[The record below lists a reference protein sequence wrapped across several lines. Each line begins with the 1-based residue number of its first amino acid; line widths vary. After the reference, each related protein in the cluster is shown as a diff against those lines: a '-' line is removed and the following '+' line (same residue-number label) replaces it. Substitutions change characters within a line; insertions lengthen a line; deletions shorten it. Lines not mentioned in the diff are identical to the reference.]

1 MLDYTEEYRQKF
13 NILRQIE
20 VKYELPVKELDDIIS
35 SIDTYRVTT
44 PIVGNFSTGK
54 SSMIN
59 ALVGKQIVNVEITPE
74 TAVPTE
80 VYYGNNRVFRE
91 TKEGIVEY
99 GIEDLPLKDL
109 NIRNTELVRIE
120 YNQDFLWE
128 IKSVS
133 IVDLPGFDT
142 SIELHNKAIDQYLPN
157 SLAYL
162 LVVASDEP
170 VLKDSMISL
179 LKELKQHEMPVYVAI
194 TKCSRLTEQEIND
207 CKRLIGKL
215 VSDILGENVR
225 IACVDSY
232 GGVRIDEIKD
242 IFREIQTR
250 TGAIFEKKYSSLL
263 NYSARYVDTY
273 LTDRIDKAG
282 LTTSQLEQE
291 QEHLE
296 KKIRELSN
304 KIRKE
309 MNNFDAQA
317 NVCLETIKNRVQSDL
332 EANKQSISV
341 LLENKMDIT
350 EKVNS
355 VVREAVMFGIK
366 TEFEPKLQKYVE
378 KVAELIS
385 IDFPKNDVNILHA
398 EKYYEEKIAVG
409 IGKTAIPV
417 LLAAVGG
424 FLINPVA
431 AAVAGVIGLVSET
444 IHNITSSRKR
454 KKEIDKAAANI
465 ASSVSK
471 QAAESIEG
479 EIRNYIKGVNE
490 VIERDVKQQTRALE
504 KSLADIKKD
513 IQIEE
518 GSRELELADI
528 RQDLNT
534 VRGFIV

>member
-13 NILRQIE
+13 NVLRQIE
-20 VKYELPVKELDDIIS
+20 VKYGLSLNEVDDILQ

-54 SSMIN
+54 SSLIN
-59 ALVGKQIVNVEITPE
+59 ALVDRQIVNVEITPE

-80 VYYGNNRVFRE
+80 VYYGNNRVIRK
-91 TKEGIVEY
+91 TKDGTTEY
-99 GIEDLPLKDL
+99 RIDDLPLKDL
-109 NIRNTELVRIE
+109 SIKNTELVKIE
-120 YNQDFLWE
+120 YDQDFLWE

-157 SLAYL
+157 SLAYI

-194 TKCSRLTEQEIND
+194 TKCNRLTEQELND
-207 CKRLIGKL
+207 CKQLIGKL
-215 VSDILGENVR
+215 VSDILGENVK

-232 GGVRIDEIKD
+232 GDVKIDDVKD
-242 IFREIQTR
+242 IFREIQMH
-250 TGAIFEKKYSSLL
+250 TGAIFERKYAKLL
-263 NYSARYVDTY
+263 SHSARYVDAY
-273 LTDRIDKAG
+273 LSDRIDKAG
-282 LTTSQLEQE
+282 LTSSQLEQE
-291 QEHLE
+291 QERLE

-304 KIRKE
+304 RIRKE
-309 MNNFDAQA
+309 MNNFDGQA
-317 NVCLETIKNRVQSDL
+317 NICLETIKNRIQSDL
-332 EANKQSISV
+332 EANQQAISV

-378 KVAELIS
+378 QVAELIS
-385 IDFPKNDVNILHA
+385 IEFPENDVNILHA
-398 EKYYEEKIAVG
+398 EKYYEENIAVG

-424 FLINPVA
+424 FLINPIA
-431 AAVAGVIGLVSET
+431 AAVAGTIGLLTEAV
-444 IHNITSSRKR
+444 HNITSGRKR

-465 ASSVSK
+465 AISVSK
-471 QAAESIEG
+471 QASASIEG
-479 EIRNYIKGVNE
+479 EIRNYINGVNE
-490 VIERDVKQQTRALE
+490 VIERDVKQQTKALE

-528 RQDLNT
+528 RQDLNI

>member
-1 MLDYTEEYRQKF
+1 MLDYTEQYRQKF
-13 NILRQIE
+13 YILRQIE
-20 VKYELPVKELDDIIS
+20 VKYDLLVNELDDIIN

-59 ALVGKQIVNVEITPE
+59 ALVGRQIVNVEITPE

-80 VYYGNNRVFRE
+80 VYYGNNRVLRE
-91 TKEGIVEY
+91 TKEGTEEY
-99 GIEDLPLKDL
+99 RIEDLPLKNL
-109 NIRNTELVRIE
+109 NIKNTELVKIE

-142 SIELHNKAIDQYLPN
+142 SIELHNKAIDKYLPN

-162 LVVASDEP
+162 LVVSSDEP

-207 CKRLIGKL
+207 CKQLIGKL
-215 VSDILGENVR
+215 VSDILGENVK

-232 GGVRIDEIKD
+232 GDVRIDEIKD
-242 IFREIQTR
+242 IFREIQLR
-250 TGAIFEKKYSSLL
+250 TGAIFERKYSKLL
-263 NYSARYVDTY
+263 NHSARYMEAY
-273 LTDRIDKAG
+273 LSDRIDKAG

-309 MNNFDAQA
+309 MNNFDGQA
-317 NVCLETIKNRVQSDL
+317 NICLETIKNRIKSDL
-332 EANKQSISV
+332 EANKQAISV

-378 KVAELIS
+378 QVAELIS
-385 IDFPKNDVNILHA
+385 IEFPKNDVNILHA

-424 FLINPVA
+424 FLVNPIA
-431 AAVAGVIGLVSET
+431 AAVAGVFGLLSET
-444 IHNITSSRKR
+444 VHNITSSRKR
-454 KKEIDKAAANI
+454 KREIDKAAANI
-465 ASSVSK
+465 VESVSK
-471 QAAESIEG
+471 QAAKSIEG
-479 EIRNYIKGVNE
+479 EIRNYINGVNE
-490 VIERDVKQQTRALE
+490 VIERDVKQQTKALE
-504 KSLADIKKD
+504 KSLMDIKKD

-518 GSRELELADI
+518 GTRELELANI
-528 RQDLNT
+528 RQDLNI